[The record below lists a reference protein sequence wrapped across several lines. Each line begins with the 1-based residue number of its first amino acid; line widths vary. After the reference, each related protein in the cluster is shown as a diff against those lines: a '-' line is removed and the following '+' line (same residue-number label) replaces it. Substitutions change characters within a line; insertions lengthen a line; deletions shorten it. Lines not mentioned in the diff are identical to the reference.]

1 MSVRVRRSEWCLG
14 DLEHYAA
21 WYDRE
26 AGWELAQRYL
36 RAVATSIE
44 HLAENPEIGRR
55 THFSALELRD
65 LRCWPVERPFQ
76 KHLIL
81 YRYDGTAVSIE
92 RVVHGA
98 RDLALRLTE
107 APDI

>member
-36 RAVATSIE
+36 GAVATSIE
-44 HLAENPEIGRR
+44 HLAKNPEIGRR
-55 THFSALELRD
+55 TLFSTLELRD
-65 LRCWPVERPFQ
+65 LR
-76 KHLIL
+76 
-81 YRYDGTAVSIE
+81 
-92 RVVHGA
+92 GA
-98 RDLALRLTE
+98 AISKTFDLLPL
-107 APDI
+107 

>member
-14 DLEHYAA
+14 DVEHYAA

-44 HLAENPEIGRR
+44 HLAENPESAAGP
-55 THFSALELRD
+55 TFPLLNCATCDVGPWSGHF
-65 LRCWPVERPFQ
+65 
-76 KHLIL
+76 KNI
-81 YRYDGTAVSIE
+81 
-92 RVVHGA
+92 
-98 RDLALRLTE
+98 
-107 APDI
+107 

>member
-36 RAVATSIE
+36 RAVATSTE

-55 THFSALELRD
+55 THSDNARFPERQGHSPREDRAKRCFDQRVQLRK
-65 LRCWPVERPFQ
+65 C
-76 KHLIL
+76 
-81 YRYDGTAVSIE
+81 S
-92 RVVHGA
+92 
-98 RDLALRLTE
+98 
-107 APDI
+107 